1 VLERCPPTPLQQI
14 RSKAADGANVALY
27 LKRDDL
33 IHPQIS
39 GNKWRKLKYNL
50 IEAHRQGQSTLMTFG
65 GAYSSH
71 VYAVAAAGR
80 EFGFRTV
87 GVVRGEETLP
97 LNPTLQFAT
106 EWGMKLHYLS
116 REEYRHK
123 TDAHLV
129 GTLKEK
135 YGNFYLLP
143 EGGSNGLAVKGVAEG
158 VDEINIP
165 WQYLCCAAGTGGT
178 LAGLVAGAGGK
189 GQVIGFSALKG
200 GGFLSD
206 EARRLLGEY
215 SSVTGAAYVEPHNLY
230 IQTDYHFGGYGRTT
244 PELLQYIRH
253 FESENGLQIEQ
264 VYTGKMLYGI
274 EDLLR
279 NGFFPAGSTV
289 VAVHTGGL
297 QGRMPGI

>member
-1 VLERCPPTPLQQI
+1 MYPPTPLQQI
-14 RSKAADGANVALY
+14 RSRAADGANVTLY

-50 IEAHRQGQSTLMTFG
+50 IAAHRQRQSTLLTFG

-71 VYAVAAAGR
+71 LYAVAAAGR

-106 EWGMKLHYLS
+106 ECGMSLHYLS
-116 REEYRHK
+116 REAYRQK
-123 TDAHLV
+123 TDALLI

-135 YGNFYLLP
+135 YGDFHLLP

-165 WQYLCCAAGTGGT
+165 WHYLCCAAGTGGT
-178 LAGLVAGAGGK
+178 LAGLVAGAAGK
-189 GQVIGFSALKG
+189 GQVIGFPALKG
-200 GGFLSD
+200 GGFLNN
-206 EARRLLGEY
+206 EARRLLGEF
-215 SSVTGAAYVEPHNLY
+215 SSVTGSAYAEPRNLQL
-230 IQTDYHFGGYGRTT
+230 QTSYHFGGYARTT
-244 PELLQYIRH
+244 PLLLQYIRQ

-264 VYTGKMLYGI
+264 VYTGKMLYGVD
-274 EDLLR
+274 DLL
-279 NGFFPAGSTV
+279 GKGYFPAGSTV

-297 QGRMPGI
+297 QGRLPGI